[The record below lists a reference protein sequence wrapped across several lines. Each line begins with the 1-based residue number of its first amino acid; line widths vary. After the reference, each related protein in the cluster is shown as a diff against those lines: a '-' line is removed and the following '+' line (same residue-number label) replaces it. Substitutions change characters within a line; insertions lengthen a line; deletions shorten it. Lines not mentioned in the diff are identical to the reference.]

1 MRNTNNGIPVRAGTI
16 LWPRV
21 GQSEHSPLHVT
32 MFQEW
37 GENLCNHFG
46 KTMFVE
52 VLLDAQVVTALLGT
66 PHTE

>member
-1 MRNTNNGIPVRAGTI
+1 
-16 LWPRV
+16 
-21 GQSEHSPLHVT
+21 

-66 PHTE
+66 PPHTE